1 MSADNMTDVS
11 EEEKGAEKE
20 EKELEQKWKNLH
32 AGNLDHDLLPDDE
45 EDQFPP
51 GSMKGKVAHILT
63 HWKFELFIV
72 VLIIGDLVFTLIEV
86 GIDYKM
92 VCVGGELV
100 PVGRQSIKGLSM
112 QQYPMTPTFKSM
124 PSTLHD
130 LGHNTSLSSPA
141 FSADTVSLQNEA
153 VRGAVMLQ
161 VSNAVEGL
169 ARVAHFTNK
178 QSEEVPAAQPE
189 GSENAETE
197 EEGHGEHE
205 DSHTLVCE
213 GPHGEN
219 RHHLSH
225 TCHLGSVAILTVFL
239 MELMA
244 KAWVN
249 FSKFVS
255 SFFQLLDL
263 AVVSISFIVDFV
275 WPFVIGHL
283 VKSASD
289 HLLGESQSDA
299 IKFLLLTVRLLRIV
313 RVIHGGY
320 GVLSKGLAYTKEL
333 KEKVKEKEEEIIKL
347 KGELAAAKK

>member
-1 MSADNMTDVS
+1 MPAGDMTDVR
-11 EEEKGAEKE
+11 EGEKEAEKE
-20 EKELEQKWKNLH
+20 EKELEQKWHNING
-32 AGNLDHDLLPDDE
+32 GNLDHDLLPEGEE
-45 EDQFPP
+45 EDQYPP
-51 GSMKGKVAHILT
+51 GSMRHKVVHILT
-63 HWKFELFIV
+63 NWKFELFIV

-86 GIDYKM
+86 GIDYKK
-92 VCVGGELV
+92 VCIGGELV

-112 QQYPMTPTFKSM
+112 QQYSM
-124 PSTLHD
+124 KPAFESPPSTEHD

-141 FSADTVSLQNEA
+141 LFADMGTLQKEA

-169 ARVAHFTNK
+169 AKVAHFTNK
-178 QSEEVPAAQPE
+178 QREEVPAAQPE
-189 GSENAETE
+189 GSENAETG

-205 DSHTLVCE
+205 ESTLVCE

-225 TCHLGSVAILTVFL
+225 TCHMGSVAILTVFL
-239 MELMA
+239 LELMA

-249 FSKFVS
+249 FSQFVS

-263 AVVSISFIVDFV
+263 AVVSISFFVDFV
-275 WPFVIGHL
+275 WPFIIGHI
-283 VKSASD
+283 VTQASD

-313 RVIHGGY
+313 RVIHGAY
-320 GVLSKGLAYTKEL
+320 GVLSKGLSYTKEL